1 MKRTILGVFFLLAA
15 CGGDLRNDSG
25 AVNRS
30 AGSDARATREG
41 FLMTQAAHD
50 VIAQF
55 ARSVSQDALDT
66 CLNAY
71 VDDGGPS
78 DQVGPVI
85 KPTAASLRA
94 FLSSCLNVPVPADL
108 RRDVTG
114 ADTRTAQQD
123 SIRSQV
129 TAADLRS
136 TRPDNLRSASD
147 R

>member
-1 MKRTILGVFFLLAA
+1 MKRTILSVFFLLAA
-15 CGGDLRNDSG
+15 CGGDLRNEGG

-30 AGSDARATREG
+30 AGSDARATREQ

-108 RRDVTG
+108 QRQMTG
-114 ADTRTAQQD
+114 ADLRIENPA
-123 SIRSQV
+123 SARN
-129 TAADLRS
+129 AD
-136 TRPDNLRSASD
+136 AE
-147 R
+147 